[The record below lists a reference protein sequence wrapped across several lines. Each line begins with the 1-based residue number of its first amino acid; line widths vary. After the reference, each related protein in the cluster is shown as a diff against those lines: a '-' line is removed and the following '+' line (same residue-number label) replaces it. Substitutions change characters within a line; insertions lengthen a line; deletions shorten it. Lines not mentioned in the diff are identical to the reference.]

1 MKVVLRCL
9 FCLLF
14 GTASGWIDVSSAEA
28 QGKVERPGARGAAKI
43 RKRPKRTRPETA
55 HKVQRRLRP
64 RARALAKKT
73 ERTSV
78 PSAVQAAQD
87 AASGA
92 DAEIVKEGETTV
104 KVMKFTGLDIEG
116 RLKSPQLVYFV
127 QRVHAEFE
135 RPTLPHRSFLPE
147 LAETTQRE
155 PVR

>member
-1 MKVVLRCL
+1 MKVVLRSL

-14 GTASGWIDVSSAEA
+14 GTASCWIDASSAEA
-28 QGKVERPGARGAAKI
+28 QGKVERTGARGTAKI
-43 RKRPKRTRPETA
+43 RKRPTRTRPETA
-55 HKVQRRLRP
+55 HKAQRRMRP
-64 RARALAKKT
+64 RTRAVAKKR
-73 ERTSV
+73 ERPTV
-78 PSAVQAAQD
+78 PSAAQAAQD

-92 DAEIVKEGETTV
+92 DAEIVKEGATTV

-155 PVR
+155 PIR